1 MDEVQV
7 FNNAEFGN
15 VRALTIDGEPWFVG
29 KDVAEAL
36 GYVETAKAVREHVD
50 TEDKG
55 VSEIDTPGGIQKMVT
70 VNESGMYALIFGSK
84 LESAK
89 RFKHWVTHDV
99 LPSLRKTGRYSVNQE
114 SDIDTIING
123 LVAASRVIRQKDDEI
138 KLLQMQSNE
147 SPKEEIYVGDMADKL
162 NRYGLF
168 NGGTN
173 LFFKWNREHGLVLE
187 YNTFPTEKALKLG
200 ILRVDVR
207 RNYRYNGIV
216 IPRKRTVVTPKGQ
229 KYYLNVFLGGANL

>member
-1 MDEVQV
+1 MNEVQV
-7 FNNAEFGN
+7 FDNPEFGKIRT
-15 VRALTIDGEPWFVG
+15 VVVDDEVMFVG
-29 KDVAEAL
+29 KDVASCL
-36 GYVETAKAVREHVD
+36 GYTNSRKAIADHVD
-50 TEDKG
+50 DEDKG
-55 VSEIDTPGGIQKMVT
+55 VTKCDTLGGSQEVT
-70 VNESGMYALIFGSK
+70 VINESGMYALIFGSK

-138 KLLQMQSNE
+138 RLLKSSKSQKE
-147 SPKEEIYVGDMADKL
+147 EEIYVGDMADKL

-168 NGGTN
+168 NGGTY
-173 LFFKWNREHGLVLE
+173 LFFRWNREHGLVLKDS
-187 YNTFPTEKALKLG
+187 TFPTEKALQLG

-216 IPRKRTVVTPKGQ
+216 IPRKITVVTPKGQ
-229 KYYLNVFLGGANL
+229 KYYLNVFSGGANL

>member
-1 MDEVQV
+1 MNEVQV
-7 FNNAEFGN
+7 FDNTEFGN

-138 KLLQMQSNE
+138 RLLKSNK

-162 NRYGLF
+162 NRCGLF
-168 NGGTN
+168 NGGQN
-173 LFFKWNREHGLVLE
+173 LFFRWNRDHGLVLK
-187 YNTFPTEKALKLG
+187 NTTFPTEKALKLG

-216 IPRKRTVVTPKGQ
+216 IPRKRTVVTPMGQ
-229 KYYLNVFLGGANL
+229 KYYLNVFSGGANL